1 MDNNLF
7 LDKCKSIHGD
17 EYILDTIEFCD
28 WKTKITPTCKIH
40 GVFCISPISFL
51 YKKHGCPKCRGK
63 RISSSKRLS
72 QEDIITKFKEV
83 HGNTYNYDNV
93 IYEGIDKK
101 VDIICNKHGT
111 FKQTPYNHI
120 YKKCGCPK
128 CKYEALSEKY
138 RYDIKELI
146 SNLSSIHNRKYTYP
160 NIKEEYVN
168 NRSIIT
174 AICPIHGKFNIMVNK
189 HQQGQGCP
197 ICNESKLETEIS
209 KFLDDNDIEYERQKK
224 FEWLCNIKNMSLD
237 FYLPKYNIAI
247 ECQGEQHFRPIDYF
261 GGNHEYDIICNR
273 DKIKY
278 NLCKEHGL
286 NIFYF
291 STKEFENI
299 DYLGNIYCDKERLF
313 EEITRLQ

>member
-1 MDNNLF
+1 MDNKTF
-7 LDKCKSIHGD
+7 IDKCKSIHGD
-17 EYILDTIEFCD
+17 EYILDSIEFCD
-28 WKTKITPTCKIH
+28 WNTKITPTCKIH
-40 GVFCISPISFL
+40 GVFRISPISFL

-63 RISSSKRLS
+63 RISNSKRLS
-72 QEDIITKFKEV
+72 QEDIITKFNEV

-128 CKYEALSEKY
+128 CKYEVLSEKY
-138 RYDIKELI
+138 RYDIEDLI
-146 SNLSSIHNRKYTYP
+146 SNLSSIHNNKYTYP

-189 HQQGQGCP
+189 HQQGQGCH

-209 KFLDDNDIEYERQKK
+209 KLLDDNEIEYERQKK
-224 FEWLCNIKNMSLD
+224 FKWLCNVKNMSLD

-261 GGNHEYDIICNR
+261 GGKEEYDIICNR

-286 NIFYF
+286 NIIYF
-291 STKEFENI
+291 STKEFGNI